1 MENEILKEYISVLE
15 DKKLKNIEAFD
26 LSGKSEVAKFI
37 IIATANS
44 EKVSRQVA
52 NEIKAFFEEK
62 NKTSNLE
69 GEFPG
74 DWIILDFGDV
84 LIEILTEEARNYYNL
99 EKLWGD
105 SKNRLAQPS
114 KKRKKKV
121 S

>member
-1 MENEILKEYISVLE
+1 MENEILKEFISVLE

-26 LSGKSEVAKFI
+26 LAGKSEVAKFI
-37 IIATANS
+37 IIATAAN
-44 EKVSRQVA
+44 EKFARQTA
-52 NEIKAFFEEK
+52 NEIKSFFEEQ
-62 NKTSNLE
+62 NKISNLE

-74 DWIILDFGDV
+74 DWVILDFGDV

-114 KKRKKKV
+114 KKRKKKA